1 MKALN
6 TKERNLATLRFALWL
21 FICVVIICVPVI
33 LTTYLSQ
40 EQRKISTID
49 NENMM
54 DKIAFEKDFIA
65 HKIQKVIDL
74 TNKKKSGKLDADT
87 YNAELTNIF
96 SDINGQIKSDLTWR
110 GDMYRNMVAI
120 AQYLIVANKI
130 VSKSGEDKAKQTSGL
145 DQIILELEGCHDD
158 IKDLTDEKKRKDIY
172 KGVNDVEK
180 QVQKILRMLDNYK
193 ASL

>member
-158 IKDLTDEKKRKDIY
+158 IKDLTDEKKKKDIY